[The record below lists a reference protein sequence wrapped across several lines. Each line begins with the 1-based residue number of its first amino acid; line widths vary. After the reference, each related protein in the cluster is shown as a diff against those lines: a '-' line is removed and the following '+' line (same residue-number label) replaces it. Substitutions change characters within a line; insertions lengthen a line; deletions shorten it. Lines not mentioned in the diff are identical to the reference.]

1 MKSLKKK
8 IKDYLHGI
16 ENKQQTL
23 ISKWKRE
30 KWSMQPWP
38 PAAFINLSLLINT
51 MISQKIYFLKFY
63 ATKQENFNYGF
74 HGLIIKD

>member
-30 KWSMQPWP
+30 KWSM
-38 PAAFINLSLLINT
+38 
-51 MISQKIYFLKFY
+51 
-63 ATKQENFNYGF
+63 
-74 HGLIIKD
+74 